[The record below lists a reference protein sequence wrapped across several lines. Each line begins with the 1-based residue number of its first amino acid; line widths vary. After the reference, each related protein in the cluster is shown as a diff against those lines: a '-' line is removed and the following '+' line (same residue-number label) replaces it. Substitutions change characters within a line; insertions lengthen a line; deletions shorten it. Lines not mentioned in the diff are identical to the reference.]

1 MQAIAAGISQ
11 TPVDNSNLSVGG
23 VFNKPLCFD
32 FAVAMNGITRAHLN
46 NLHMIAAGTQ
56 DHTQAFNI
64 LIDRVRMWKRELL
77 VEETESWL
85 CAVPVLRGLYEYTYH
100 ETLRAYAS
108 LYPSIKEM
116 GIRMPG
122 LSDFVFCYL
131 VHLYKDPLVKAGEF
145 CEVDHARSLSIVIE
159 RTAATISEAIV
170 AMYFPKYASAVSDF
184 ARHEPM
190 LNPQVFREEEQEEWR
205 GKGGSGRPATSEYQ

>member
-1 MQAIAAGISQ
+1 MQKEVAGFMQ
-11 TPVDNSNLSVGG
+11 KPNDNSTLSVGG

-32 FAVAMNGITRAHLN
+32 FAVAMNGITRSHLD
-46 NLHMIAAGTQ
+46 NLHKIASGAQ
-56 DHTQAFNI
+56 NHIQALNI
-64 LIDRVRMWKRELL
+64 LLDRVRMWKRELL

-85 CAVPVLRGLYEYTYH
+85 CTVPVLRGLYEYTYH
-100 ETLRAYAS
+100 ETLRAYGE

-131 VHLYKDPLVKAGEF
+131 VHLYKDPLVKSGEF
-145 CEVDHARSLSIVIE
+145 CQADHARTLAIIIE
-159 RTAATISEAIV
+159 RTAATLSEAIV

-190 LNPQVFREEEQEEWR
+190 LNPQVFREDSEDLEIHAPA
-205 GKGGSGRPATSEYQ
+205 GRER